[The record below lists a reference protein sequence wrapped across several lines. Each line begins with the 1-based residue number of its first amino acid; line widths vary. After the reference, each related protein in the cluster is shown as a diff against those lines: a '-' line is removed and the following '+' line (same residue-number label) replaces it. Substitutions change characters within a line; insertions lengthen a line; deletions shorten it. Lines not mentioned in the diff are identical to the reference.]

1 MKRSKKAALVLMA
14 PAASLLVAGCST
26 NKDPALVYGS
36 LQECISSG
44 INSEEQC
51 RLDYAKAERL
61 HPTVAPKY
69 VSRAECEADF
79 GPGKCEEAPKAGE
92 GGSHSSGFFMPM
104 MMGFLAGQMMNGLKG
119 GGAQQASG
127 LAPNANTNHV
137 PQPLYKTR
145 NEDEHHTASNQS
157 VGASSYYTGAKNISP
172 SKVAPQQGTVVRRG
186 GFGQASKVYSSGG

>member
-26 NKDPALVYGS
+26 KDPALVYGS

-51 RLDYAKAERL
+51 RMDYAKAERL

-79 GPGKCEEAPKAGE
+79 GPGKCEEAPKSGE
-92 GGSHSSGFFMPM
+92 SSHSSGFFMPM

-127 LAPNANTNHV
+127 LAPNA
-137 PQPLYKTR
+137 
-145 NEDEHHTASNQS
+145 
-157 VGASSYYTGAKNISP
+157 
-172 SKVAPQQGTVVRRG
+172 
-186 GFGQASKVYSSGG
+186 